1 MTNFIRQDTRKK
13 GTRKGKSRIKTRAR
27 FYDRKTGKFLSSI
40 KELQRAYGGFVPG
53 SPGCLA
59 GKKKKKKG
67 KK

>member
-1 MTNFIRQDTRKK
+1 MPISIVPITEEEEIE
-13 GTRKGKSRIKTRAR
+13 KGKKP
-27 FYDRKTGKFLSSI
+27 KQKGKQLPVQSY
-40 KELQRAYGGFVPG
+40 AYGGFVPG